1 MEWTEDCEAAFR
13 TLKEKIC
20 SSPVLQSPDFNQRFM
35 CVIVWFYL
43 VYVEVKICVYKMSV
57 VNWYRDYWNMY
68 CLINGTSKEGAESGL

>member
-1 MEWTEDCEAAFR
+1 
-13 TLKEKIC
+13 
-20 SSPVLQSPDFNQRFM
+20 M

-68 CLINGTSKEGAESGL
+68 CFINGTSKEGAESGL